1 ARAVLRY
8 PDFYSVAVAVSGNH
22 DNALNLAMWAEHY
35 HGDLSAEGQAA
46 ISNTT
51 LAANL
56 KGKLLLIHG
65 ELDDNAHPYMTM
77 RLADALIKADKDFD
91 LIMIPGAEHSLYG
104 WLHYSL
110 RRTWDYFVRH
120 LHGTEPPGYR
130 LQPLLL
136 PSLG

>member
-1 ARAVLRY
+1 M
-8 PDFYSVAVAVSGNH
+8 ST
-22 DNALNLAMWAEHY
+22 
-35 HGDLSAEGQAA
+35 EGKRA

-56 KGKLLLIHG
+56 KGTLLLIHG

-91 LIMIPGAEHSLYG
+91 QIMIPGAEHALLG
-104 WLHYSL
+104 RQHYFF

-120 LHGTEPPGYR
+120 LHGASRRATGSR
-130 LQPLLL
+130 RCHCRTWVASRTTRVL
-136 PSLG
+136 PMKR